1 MTFEATLGEQL
12 TMIAST
18 NIFYIAIDYFGY
30 YKNTNMK
37 VAASNI
43 NTVLK
48 YTSCYLNSGFLVSA

>member
-18 NIFYIAIDYFGY
+18 NIFYITID
-30 YKNTNMK
+30 KNTNMK

-48 YTSCYLNSGFLVSA
+48 YISCCLNSGFLVSA